1 MNMQTYFT
9 IYNSNGVILRTGSC
23 DDSVLPLQVGP
34 WPGEFL
40 LAEQSDST
48 TDAVDVVTKK
58 IIPGGK
64 VIAPIST
71 AVALPADDASA
82 YAYRIARKSIYP
94 SINEQLDMLWHS
106 MDTGDTPKSQPF
118 YDVINAIKTANP
130 KPDNSTI

>member
-1 MNMQTYFT
+1 MRTYFT
-9 IYNSNGVILRTGSC
+9 VYNSSGVILRTGKC
-23 DDSVLPLQVGP
+23 DESFILLQCEP
-34 WPGEFL
+34 SRGEFVIPD
-40 LAEQSDST
+40 QSDPT
-48 TDAVDVVTKK
+48 QDAVDVVIKK

-118 YDVINAIKTANP
+118 YDVISAIKTANP

>member
-1 MNMQTYFT
+1 MRTYFT
-9 IYNSNGVILRTGSC
+9 VYNSSGVILRTGKC
-23 DDSVLPLQVGP
+23 DESFILLQCEP
-34 WPGEFL
+34 SRGEFVISD
-40 LAEQSDST
+40 QSDPT
-48 TDAVDVVTKK
+48 QDAVDVVIKK

-118 YDVINAIKTANP
+118 YDVISAIKTANP